1 MDLRALRYFQAVI
14 EFGSYSRA
22 SESLRISQPA
32 ISRQVAHLEE
42 ELGRPLFVRNGH
54 GVTPTE
60 AGRLLFE
67 RSQAILRQV
76 ENAAAEIRGTG
87 AELGGTLALAVP
99 PGAGQFLLPEL
110 VRRFR
115 SACPG
120 AFLKVVAGYSGY
132 IHEWLVRGRVDLA
145 CIHGPLPQRGFEVI
159 PLVDEEVFLVG
170 RPGAFPF
177 DRGFAQS
184 SDLERVPL
192 ILPSRPNSSRR
203 LLDESLLAGAIVPY
217 VAMEVDDTSM
227 IRVLLKAGLGFSLLS
242 QGAFLGEVGRGE
254 LEAVRFEPPIHWPL
268 ALMLSTTRQR
278 SQLVDL
284 LVVTIRETVADLVS
298 TGAWP
303 GRLPAA

>member
-1 MDLRALRYFQAVI
+1 MDLRALRYFQAVV

-32 ISRQVAHLEE
+32 ISRQIANLED
-42 ELGRPLFVRNGH
+42 ELDRRLFVRNGH

-76 ENAAAEIRGTG
+76 ENAAAEIRGAG
-87 AELGGTLALAVP
+87 SELAGTLALAVP

-110 VRRFR
+110 VRRFQA
-115 SACPG
+115 ACPG

-132 IHEWLVRGRVDLA
+132 IHEWLIRGRVDLA
-145 CIHGPLPQRGFEVI
+145 CLHGPLPQRGFEVL
-159 PLVDEEVFLVG
+159 PLVEEEVFLVG
-170 RPGAFPF
+170 RPGTFPS
-177 DRGFAQS
+177 DRGFARS

-192 ILPSRPNSSRR
+192 ILPSRPNTSRR
-203 LLDESLLAGAIVPY
+203 LLDESLAASGIVPY

-254 LEAVRFEPPIHWPL
+254 LEAVRFEPAIHWPL

-278 SQLVDL
+278 SPLVDL
-284 LVVTIRETVADLVS
+284 LVSTIRATVADLVTS
-298 TGAWP
+298 GAWP
-303 GRLPAA
+303 GRLPGE